1 MEVRIPYFLCRVE
14 DFECLISILRVM
26 THAHGR
32 YMHVLKTDDNC
43 YIR

>member
-14 DFECLISILRVM
+14 DFKCLISILRVV
-26 THAHGR
+26 TGAHGR
-32 YMHVLKTDDNC
+32 YMHVLKTDDTC